1 MIGGRRL
8 ILLSAAAVAA
18 GLGPGIEA
26 PGPWGLDALSAATP
40 GHVAVI
46 GAATPSGPGAP
57 ESATAADLGRG
68 AIYLSGGL
76 HRAIDPSSERILVR
90 PGHGPMDARATALHA
105 QVVAAVVKEVA
116 GTAPEAGIGL
126 LLGGVPG
133 TAAEPAA
140 GLAEA
145 LAALREDP
153 ELAGVALEILDLRE
167 EELEETQVPGGGSES
182 YAMAIS
188 VLECDALVNIA
199 RPGAPL
205 AGLDNLRGLAGPVAG
220 GAAPGAVDLILLAEV
235 DYTLLDMT
243 AHEGAPGGSLVLAG
257 ADGIAVD
264 RAAAALLGVEGESL
278 SPLVAAGGLRI
289 GVSILAN
296 IKVAGLEVPGSWT
309 PPPDT
314 TGVEPR

>member
-1 MIGGRRL
+1 MIRGRRL
-8 ILLSAAAVAA
+8 ILLTAAALAA
-18 GLGPGIEA
+18 GLAPGIET

-46 GAATPSGPGAP
+46 GAASLSGAGAP
-57 ESATAADLGRG
+57 ESATEADLVRG

-76 HRAIDPSSERILVR
+76 HRAVDPSFERILVR
-90 PGHGPMDARATALHA
+90 PAHGPMEARATARHA
-105 QVVAAVVKEVA
+105 RVVAAVVRELA
-116 GTAPEAGIGL
+116 ATAPEAGIGL

-140 GLAEA
+140 GLSDA
-145 LAALREDP
+145 LAALGEDP

-167 EELEETQVPGGGSES
+167 QELEETEVPGGGSDS
-182 YAMAIS
+182 YAMPIS

-205 AGLDNLRGLAGPVAG
+205 PGLDNLRGLAGPVTG
-220 GAAPGAVDLILLAEV
+220 GPDPGAVDLVLLAEV

-243 AHEGAPGGSLVLAG
+243 GHEGAPGGSLVLAG
-257 ADGIAVD
+257 ADGISVD

-278 SPLVAAGGLRI
+278 APLVAAGGLRV

-296 IKVAGLEVPGSWT
+296 IKVAGLEIPGSWT

>member
-1 MIGGRRL
+1 MIRGRRL
-8 ILLSAAAVAA
+8 VLLTAAALAA
-18 GLGPGIEA
+18 GLGPGIET

-57 ESATAADLGRG
+57 ESATEADLVRG

-76 HRAIDPSSERILVR
+76 HRSVDPSSERVLVR
-90 PGHGPMDARATALHA
+90 PAHAPMDARATTHHA
-105 QVVAAVVKEVA
+105 RVIAAVVKEVA
-116 GTAPEAGIGL
+116 RTAPEAGIGL
-126 LLGGVPG
+126 LMGGVPG
-133 TAAEPAA
+133 TAVEPAA
-140 GLAEA
+140 GLADA
-145 LAALREDP
+145 LAVLGEDP
-153 ELAGVALEILDLRE
+153 ELAGVALEILDLGEEERE
-167 EELEETQVPGGGSES
+167 ETEVPGGGSGP
-182 YAMAIS
+182 YAVPIG
-188 VLECDALVNIA
+188 VLECDALVNVA
-199 RPGAPL
+199 RPAAPL

-220 GAAPGAVDLILLAEV
+220 GAAPGAVDLVLLAEV

-243 AHEGAPGGSLVLAG
+243 GHEGAPGGSLVLAG

-264 RAAAALLGVEGESL
+264 RAAAALLGVEGEPL
-278 SPLVAAGGLRI
+278 APLVAAGGLRV

-314 TGVEPR
+314 SGVEPR